1 MNYAD
6 LLGWLGIFLFGMILF
21 EETIKTIGK
30 NTLKRFLEKH
40 TNTRFK
46 SIFTGIVETVIF
58 QSSTIVTMMTLGF
71 VGAGIIGVA
80 NGLGVVLGSNLGTT
94 ITPWIIS
101 FLGFQLDIAG
111 FALPI
116 IGIGALS
123 MLVGWETRF
132 NHFGKILVWFGF
144 LFLGLDYM
152 KNSVEILAQTVS
164 LDQYAHLSIWGFVL
178 VGLILTTL
186 VQTSTGA
193 TVITLTALNAGLIN
207 LDMALGIVIGA
218 NMGSALTT
226 TVIGFLAST
235 RAQNNKRQ
243 VAFGHFIFN
252 FVTMILVTFLYDPI
266 KSLIFLIL
274 EPDTNPTIVL
284 AFFHTFYNLILVVI
298 WTPLLNPLMRF
309 LRYVFPRREHTIGLA
324 LENINSTV
332 PEEIITAITKDTYS
346 FLEKTIHY
354 NRALLLLWEGE
365 YSPARS
371 VERYIEIKQMEEKI
385 LTCITR
391 YATNEY
397 THSQTKI
404 LQTLNTAMVHILTSS
419 KHLKD
424 VAHHLDNILEQGGS
438 ELIMKESYG
447 FFQKIVGKASNTVYE
462 WMRWEHI
469 SKKNLYEYIAEC
481 IGDIRR
487 DSDAFMT
494 DLSMKVNQTTKE
506 INIAE
511 VVKVNYYVLLSS
523 ESLLRGYEGL
533 AGVKKKAL

>member
-1 MNYAD
+1 MNYGD

-21 EETIKTIGK
+21 EETIKSLGK
-30 NTLKRFLEKH
+30 NTLKRFMERH
-40 TNTRFK
+40 TNTRLK
-46 SIFTGIVETVIF
+46 SILIGMVETAIL

-71 VGAGIIGVA
+71 VWAGIMGVA
-80 NGLGVVLGSNLGTT
+80 NALGVVLGANLGSTL
-94 ITPWIIS
+94 TPWIIS
-101 FLGFQLDIAG
+101 FLGFKLDIAA

-123 MLVGWETRF
+123 MLTNGDTKFWQIGRFLVG
-132 NHFGKILVWFGF
+132 FGF

-152 KNSVEILAQTVS
+152 KESVEILTNTVS

-178 VGLILTTL
+178 VGMVLTTL
-186 VQTSTGA
+186 IQTSTGA
-193 TVITLTALNAGLIN
+193 TVITLTALNAGLIT

-218 NMGSALTT
+218 NMWSALSTT
-226 TVIGFLAST
+226 IIGFLAST

-252 FVTMILVTFLYDPI
+252 IVMMVLVTCAYQPI
-266 KSLIFLIL
+266 KSFIFLIL
-274 EPDTNPTIVL
+274 DSDTDPTIVL
-284 AFFHTFYNLILVVI
+284 AFFHTLYNLILVAI
-298 WTPLLNPLMRF
+298 WTPLLSPLIRF
-309 LRYVFPRREHTIGLA
+309 LRYLFPRREHLIGLT

-332 PEEIITAITKDTYS
+332 PEEIITAITKDVYT
-346 FLEKTIHY
+346 FLGKTIHY

-371 VERYIEIKQMEEKI
+371 LERYVEIKQMEEKI

-397 THSQTKI
+397 THTQTKI

-424 VAHHLDNILEQGGS
+424 VAHHIDNIHEQES
-438 ELIMKESYG
+438 EAIMRESYG
-447 FFQKIVGKASNTVYE
+447 FFQQIVGKTTNTVYE
-462 WMRWEHI
+462 WMKATHLSKKTLYEHI
-469 SKKNLYEYIAEC
+469 ADC
-481 IGDIRR
+481 IGDIRH
-487 DSDAFMT
+487 DSDAFMAA
-494 DLSMKVNQTTKE
+494 LSVKVSQTAQE

-511 VVKVNYYVLLSS
+511 VVKVNYYILLSS

-533 AGVKKKAL
+533 ADIQKKVL